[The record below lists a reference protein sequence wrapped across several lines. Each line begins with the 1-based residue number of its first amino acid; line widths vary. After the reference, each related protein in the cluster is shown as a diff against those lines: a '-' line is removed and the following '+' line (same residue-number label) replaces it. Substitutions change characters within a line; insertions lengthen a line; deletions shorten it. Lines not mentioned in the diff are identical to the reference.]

1 MIMSLHQVSSQ
12 RYPKEEHHM
21 TLAAFFSGELSAQF
35 PERNIDPMPL
45 FFHSEI
51 SSEDGSGPDV
61 GSSPSS
67 QFYMPNRQK
76 LHELPYALRMSGQE
90 VELTK
95 LLTDLNYISAI
106 FFAGENSQPLLRV
119 CGATGILWTNQ
130 IEPLTHCQIPDCAN
144 FATSQGALSRQT

>member
-1 MIMSLHQVSSQ
+1 
-12 RYPKEEHHM
+12 M

-51 SSEDGSGPDV
+51 SSEDGSGSDV

-67 QFYMPNRQK
+67 QFSMPNRQK

-106 FFAGENSQPLLRV
+106 FYAGANSQPLLRV
-119 CGATGILWTNQ
+119 WAHGNTLDKSNRTIDTLPN
-130 IEPLTHCQIPDCAN
+130 
-144 FATSQGALSRQT
+144 S